1 MERRMLPNAPKSLAA
16 ADPEIAAAV
25 HAEERRQ
32 LDTLE
37 MIASENFSSAAVRE
51 AAGSVLSHKY
61 AEGYPGRRYYHGCG
75 PSDVAEQLA
84 IDRARALFGADFA
97 NVQPHSGAQ
106 ANQAVFLAF
115 LRPGDTILSLSLA
128 HGGHLSHGHPVTMVG
143 NMYRIVNYSVRRD
156 TELMDYDEMAALA
169 REHRPRIII
178 TGGSAYPRLI
188 DFARFREVAS
198 EVGAIFLVDMAHF
211 AGLVAGKAIP
221 SPVSYADVV
230 TTTTHKTLRGPR
242 GGLILAREEHG
253 KALNKSVFPGL
264 QGGPSMNIIA
274 GKAVAFGEALKPGFA
289 GYAKQ
294 TIANAKAIAEVLTAR
309 GLRCVSGGTDTHL
322 VLVDLGSYGVTGKV
336 ASEALERAGITV
348 NMNMIPYDTRKATE
362 TSGIRIG
369 APALTSRGMK
379 EAEMRT
385 IAGWIADVVRE
396 PDSATVIARVRGAVG
411 ELAKQYPLRADDLA

>member
-106 ANQAVFLAF
+106 ANQAVFFAF